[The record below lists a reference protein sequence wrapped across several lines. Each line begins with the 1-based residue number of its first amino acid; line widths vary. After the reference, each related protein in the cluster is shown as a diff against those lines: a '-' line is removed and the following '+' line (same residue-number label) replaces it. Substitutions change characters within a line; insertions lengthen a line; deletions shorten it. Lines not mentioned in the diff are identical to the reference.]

1 MHTANIIDLRGQI
14 GELKAQLTKYCI
26 NIQIENN

>member
-26 NIQIENN
+26 KHIDRK

>member
-14 GELKAQLTKYCI
+14 GELKAQLNEILYKTYR
-26 NIQIENN
+26 